1 MAYTPKQIEKAKET
15 IIDKLSIGDS
25 LKAILDG
32 DKSLPSRPIV
42 YEWLNS
48 NHKKFDK
55 DFFNNYVRA
64 REDSADLDAENLEEI
79 AQKTLE
85 GKYDPQSAR
94 VAADILKW
102 TAGRK
107 KPKKY
112 GDKQA
117 IEHTVKEVSPFKGLN
132 LDVPKDNSTEQDSK
146 PS

>member
-1 MAYTPKQIEKAKET
+1 MAYTPKQIEKAKNT

-25 LKAILDG
+25 LKAILDN

-42 YEWLNS
+42 YEWLNKD
-48 NHKKFDK
+48 HKRFDK
-55 DFFNNYVRA
+55 TFLNNYMRA

-79 AQKTLE
+79 AHKTLK
-85 GKYDPQSAR
+85 GDYDPSSAR

-117 IEHTVKEVSPFKGLN
+117 IEHTFTETHPFKGLD
-132 LDVPKDNSTEQDSK
+132 LDVQENNSTKQDSE
-146 PS
+146 S

>member
-1 MAYTPKQIEKAKET
+1 MAYTPKQVEKAKEA
-15 IIDKLSIGDS
+15 IISKLSTGDS
-25 LKAILDG
+25 LKSILDG

-42 YEWLNS
+42 YEWLS
-48 NHKKFDK
+48 NAHKKFDK
-55 DFFNNYVRA
+55 TFLDNYARA

-79 AQKTLE
+79 AQKTLRGDYE
-85 GKYDPQSAR
+85 PQAAR

-117 IEHTVKEVSPFKGLN
+117 IEHTFKETTPFKGIE
-132 LDVPKDNSTEQDSK
+132 LDVTENDSPEQDSE
-146 PS
+146 S